1 MPGAII
7 ILLCM
12 CGFYALFWCLSELA
26 SIPYVQ
32 KDDDNEQI
40 KFLHEYNEKKKG
52 RTKNEK
58 RVQDSVK

>member
-1 MPGAII
+1 MPEAII

-52 RTKNEK
+52 KTKNEK
-58 RVQDSVK
+58 RIQDSVK